1 MTIRERTKTLV
12 AKEKHYTA
20 KIIKH
25 LALINRKKLFCDYG
39 YPTLFKY
46 LVHELQYS
54 EAEAYTR
61 VSAVKLAARAPTTT
75 AHIESGNLSL
85 TNAAQINASLGQYEK
100 EKRTKA
106 PKALVNKMLSL
117 TENKTTRE
125 AKRDLQRALNIKAP
139 TKETL
144 VLDERILG
152 KIERAK
158 KLYGSISSTYEL
170 IDILLEEKLHTP
182 HAPLCP
188 RNTAPK
194 NSRYI
199 PVAVKHAVHTGRC
212 AHCGTRRNLQYD
224 HIREYALGGTND
236 ANNIQLLCEN
246 CNKRK
251 DIVRRPRSMPL
262 FSR

>member
-1 MTIRERTKTLV
+1 MAI
-12 AKEKHYTA
+12 
-20 KIIKH
+20 
-25 LALINRKKLFCDYG
+25 INREKRYCDYG

-46 LVHELQYS
+46 LIHELKYS
-54 EAEAYTR
+54 EAEAYVR
-61 VSAVKLAARAPTTT
+61 VSAVKWVARVPSTTDCL
-75 AHIESGNLSL
+75 ENGNLSL

-100 EKRTKA
+100 EKHTKA
-106 PKALVNKMLSL
+106 SKDLVEKMLSL

-125 AKRDLQRALNIKAP
+125 AKRDLQRALDIKVP
-139 TKETL
+139 MRETL

-158 KLYGSISSTYEL
+158 GLYKNISSTYEL
-170 IDILLEEKLHTP
+170 LDILLEEKLKTP
-182 HAPLCP
+182 HVPLCP

-199 PVAVKHAVHTGRC
+199 PVGVKHAVHTGKC
-212 AHCGTRRNLQYD
+212 AHCGSRRNLQYD

-236 ANNIQLLCEN
+236 AENIQVLCEN

-251 DIVRRPRSMPL
+251 DIVRRSLPL
-262 FSR
+262 FTHNTLS